1 MHGLSLDSST
11 GCCYGLRME
20 DLPQPV
26 HTSHARWIERL
37 QAIVEILLL
46 SGLFSTPLAAAI
58 LSAFYRKKAEVLTND
73 ATMLCVFLLVE
84 AGITL
89 LILTVILKA
98 HRETI
103 CSLGLKRDRWKF
115 YLLAG
120 FGLVPFF
127 FLINAIAEY
136 VFRVYLP
143 QYNIERNP
151 LFEIIHSP
159 GQLAFFIISAL
170 IAGGIKEELQRAF
183 ILTRFGRFLGGAWI
197 GLVLWS
203 FAFGAGHYVQGI
215 PGITIATLYG
225 FIFGIVYLLSGSLI
239 APMVSHGAYD
249 TLALLAYWFVSGQ
262 SH

>member
-1 MHGLSLDSST
+1 
-11 GCCYGLRME
+11 ME
-20 DLPQPV
+20 NLPPPV
-26 HTSHARWIERL
+26 YTPRTKWMERL

-58 LSAFYRKKAEVLTND
+58 LSPFYGKRVGLLTRD
-73 ATMLCVFLLVE
+73 ATMLCVFLLLE

-103 CSLGLKRDRWKF
+103 GGLGLKRDRWKF
-115 YLLAG
+115 NLLLG
-120 FGLVPFF
+120 FALVPFF
-127 FLINAIAEY
+127 FLINAIAEHI
-136 VFRVYLP
+136 FRVYLP
-143 QYNIERNP
+143 RYNLEHNP

-159 GQLAFFIISAL
+159 GQLVFFIFSAL
-170 IAGGIKEELQRAF
+170 IAGGVKEELQRAF
-183 ILTRFGRFLGGAWI
+183 VLTRFRRYLGGAWI

-203 FAFGAGHYVQGI
+203 FAFGAGHYVQGV

-239 APMVSHGAYD
+239 APIVSHGAYD
-249 TLALLAYWFVSGQ
+249 TLALLAYWLVSGQ